1 MRRSAFFDLPS
12 DLSIR
17 QQNVRSPTLAT
28 VFDYI
33 FFIRSFSSLRL
44 SMRLAPRFLVVVLSL
59 TAAFSPL
66 TAAEL
71 SADVVVIGAGAAGL
85 SAALEAKLLGADVLV
100 LEKMPAVGGN
110 TILAAGGINVP
121 ASPFVTS
128 QYRAKGGT
136 ESGLDSVEIAY
147 ADTLK
152 AGKWK
157 NDPVLAMKLNEDAR
171 QTLEWLMAL
180 GADLRRVALTSD
192 ATKGRLHRPESGRFE
207 GLVGPE
213 LIRTLYR
220 EARRLR
226 IDIHTNTEVVQI
238 VRDKS
243 GRAATLKVKDTKGTH
258 LVKARAIVN
267 AAGGYS
273 SSAKFVK
280 ETAPNLSRL
289 SSTNQPGATGD
300 GIRLARRLGAAT
312 RDLNVIEIEP
322 TILKKSKFIIPEAVR
337 RNGAILLNTRGER
350 FTNELG
356 DDLTVATA
364 MRRQK
369 DHRAFLFFDET
380 VVKTLNVNQNFAH
393 QDEVLKVNS
402 LEELAQKTG
411 MPLER
416 LKKTMSAWQEAK
428 TAGED
433 RFGRRSFPWPL
444 IRAPYYVLEV
454 VPARHYTPGGLKI
467 DEHTRVLNTKGKPIS
482 GLFAAGEVTGG
493 VHGMK
498 HLTGNALTDAVVFGR
513 LAGREAF
520 VFAKKEK

>member
-1 MRRSAFFDLPS
+1 
-12 DLSIR
+12 
-17 QQNVRSPTLAT
+17 
-28 VFDYI
+28 
-33 FFIRSFSSLRL
+33 
-44 SMRLAPRFLVVVLSL
+44 MRLAPRFIIVVLPFI
-59 TAAFSPL
+59 AAISPL
-66 TAAEL
+66 AASEL

-85 SAALEAKLLGADVLV
+85 SAALEAKLLGAKVLV
-100 LEKMPAVGGN
+100 FEKMPTVGGN
-110 TILAAGGINVP
+110 SILAAGGINFP

-136 ESGLDSVEIAY
+136 ESGLDTVEIAY
-147 ADTLK
+147 TDTMK

-157 NDPVLAMKLNEDAR
+157 NDPILARKLNEDSC

-180 GADLRRVALTSD
+180 GADLRHVTLTSD
-192 ATKGRLHRPESGRFE
+192 ATKGRQHQPESGRFA
-207 GLVGPE
+207 GLIGPE

-220 EARRLR
+220 EAHARR
-226 IDIHTNTEVVQI
+226 IDIRTNTEVVQI
-238 VRDKS
+238 IRDKS
-243 GRAATLKVKDTKGTH
+243 GRTTTLKIKDTAGTH

-267 AAGGYS
+267 AAGGFS
-273 SSAKFVK
+273 SSVRLVK

-289 SSTNQPGATGD
+289 ASTNQSGATGD
-300 GIRLARRLGAAT
+300 GIRLARRIGAAT
-312 RDLNVIEIEP
+312 RDINAIEIEP
-322 TILKKSKFIIPEAVR
+322 TISKQSKFIVPEALR

-369 DHRAFLFFDET
+369 DHRAFLFCDET
-380 VVKTLNVNQNFAH
+380 VVKTLNVNRNFAH
-393 QDEVLKVNS
+393 QNEIVRAYSLDELS
-402 LEELAQKTG
+402 EKTG

-416 LKKTMSAWQEAK
+416 LKKTLIDWQQAK
-428 TAGED
+428 TVGED

-444 IRAPYYVLEV
+444 TRAPYYVIEV

-467 DEHTRVLNTKGKPIS
+467 DEHARVLNTKGKPIP

-493 VHGMK
+493 VHGVK
-498 HLTGNALTDAVVFGR
+498 HLSGNALTDAVVFGR

-520 VFAKKEK
+520 VFAKKDK